1 MRISVQSGNQSF
13 SIKIPTALIC
23 NAITAGLLCSKGYH
37 SPSAEIA
44 ISAPLSY
51 SQARQLMRCL
61 KKCSHAMKDFPLIE
75 IEEKSGK
82 YIQITL

>member
-1 MRISVQSGNQSF
+1 MRISVRSAERSF
-13 SIKIPTALIC
+13 SIKIPTALLC
-23 NAITAGLLCSKGYH
+23 NAVTARILCSRAGH
-37 SPSAEIA
+37 APADMEA
-44 ISAPLSY
+44 SAPLSY